1 MLAIRIASF
10 HSAKFTEVGLYSSSV
25 LQNKY
30 IFVGHEGLSAE
41 NSPTVNYRIS
51 AYDNSLHKYI
61 LQEQQVK
68 LSDIKCEVCTK
79 SFDCKGCKDLNS
91 PVTVVQLE
99 ESKSIRQAMK
109 VSKDPTDESK
119 FIITIDYPTRDGV
132 SLKDLY
138 TEENSNRAMALKSS
152 ESLRNRLSKLNK
164 LQDFHSQIA
173 ESIAKGHVAEI
184 TSELATRYKGQPISY
199 QLINYVEK
207 ASSATTKMRVV
218 TNSSIPRMGGS
229 LNENLAQ
236 GINSLNSSLAVL
248 NRFAAFPFAIL
259 TDLSQAYRSVYT
271 GDATNSVRRFY
282 WFQNPNDPTTVT
294 EYCMQRMQFGDK
306 PAGNILAEAINL
318 ISNQPEISSDCRDF
332 LKCSFYV
339 DDGAHSSSDKV
350 RLERLADEFPSVFSK
365 FNFVTKHVI
374 KSWDLSSLAEAK
386 TSTSTS
392 ESLFGLTWNLHTDEI
407 KPVLSVHLGKKV
419 RGMYRDEEISFESI
433 ESAKVTLR
441 MLLRVVGSI
450 YDLSGRHLGPLIF
463 KTREMYSLAAR
474 LKPGW
479 DVNIND
485 LDPSLHSAIKQLMN
499 EIVDVRNQLKPVQRA
514 WVPVGG
520 QLVNLIFPSDGS
532 ETGFSCVGYARS
544 AVGTSFSSRNLGS
557 RCKISNLSVQDNE
570 LCGYLLA
577 TKFALSTIR
586 SLPET
591 TDT

>member
-1 MLAIRIASF
+1 M
-10 HSAKFTEVGLYSSSV
+10 
-25 LQNKY
+25 
-30 IFVGHEGLSAE
+30 
-41 NSPTVNYRIS
+41 
-51 AYDNSLHKYI
+51 
-61 LQEQQVK
+61 
-68 LSDIKCEVCTK
+68 
-79 SFDCKGCKDLNS
+79 
-91 PVTVVQLE
+91 
-99 ESKSIRQAMK
+99 
-109 VSKDPTDESK
+109 
-119 FIITIDYPTRDGV
+119 
-132 SLKDLY
+132 
-138 TEENSNRAMALKSS
+138 
-152 ESLRNRLSKLNK
+152 
-164 LQDFHSQIA
+164 
-173 ESIAKGHVAEI
+173 
-184 TSELATRYKGQPISY
+184 
-199 QLINYVEK
+199 
-207 ASSATTKMRVV
+207 
-218 TNSSIPRMGGS
+218 
-229 LNENLAQ
+229 NENLAQ

-407 KPVLSVHLGKKV
+407 KPVLSVHLGKKL

-479 DVNIND
+479 DVNINN
-485 LDPSLHSAIKQLMN
+485 LDPSLHSAIRQLMN

-520 QLVNLIFPSDGS
+520 QLLNLIFPSDGS

-577 TKFALSTIR
+577 TKFALSTMK
-586 SLPET
+586 SLPERPT
-591 TDT
+591 TLSVSFITDSRCNAFTINPELLIKDRRRRNLTVRWHMVI